1 MKKSNES
8 ALIGGIIALNIIGIM
23 VAVSYREVFDV
34 FLYGLNVM
42 GMLVYYVETDR

>member
-1 MKKSNES
+1 MKKST
-8 ALIGGIIALNIIGIM
+8 LLGGIIALNILGIM

-42 GMLVYYVETDR
+42 GMLVYYVETNR